1 MRKIL
6 MALLIG
12 LSFTAC
18 GGGADNKERVV
29 NAIMLAPPKPADVAE
44 ANVRDNEQSSTRPEL
59 DTSKKLIKIGEINFE
74 TLNIANTRKKI
85 LHSLASL
92 GGYVAGENESN
103 HRGDNQNTLAL
114 TLRIPSKS
122 FDLLLDSIS
131 SDAEKIDSKDI
142 TIKDVTAQYID
153 IKTALYNKRLLEG
166 TYQNLLK
173 KADKISD
180 VLQIENKLTEIRTA
194 IDSTQG
200 QLNYLNRQ
208 ISYSTLTVNFYTRK
222 LPQDTG
228 YGMGYKL
235 LSAISDGWLLLQ
247 GMFFWLIGIWPVIV
261 GFMLLIVLLKRWFK
275 RRRLRK
281 NRN

>member
-1 MRKIL
+1 
-6 MALLIG
+6 
-12 LSFTAC
+12 
-18 GGGADNKERVV
+18 
-29 NAIMLAPPKPADVAE
+29 MLAPPKPADVAE

-281 NRN
+281 NQN